1 MEQMLVFGLGEE
13 LYGLEVT
20 HIQEI
25 VERPVIHYIPRAPAR
40 LLGAVNF
47 HGSIIPV
54 LDLATFLG
62 FPPGEISP
70 RVVVLPFQLCSLALA
85 VHSTHRIVPIDA
97 DALMPVDQERQEES
111 CIRAAM
117 NCKGEIVN
125 ILDVPSLLVRL
136 EKQP

>member
-1 MEQMLVFGLGEE
+1 MAQMLVFGLGDE
-13 LYGLEVT
+13 LYGLDVID
-20 HIQEI
+20 IQEI
-25 VERPVIHYIPRAPAR
+25 VERPVIHYIPRAPEQ

-54 LDLATFLG
+54 LDLAVFLG
-62 FPPGEISP
+62 FPPGELSP

-85 VHSTHRIVPIDA
+85 VHSTQRIVPIDTE
-97 DALMPVDQERQEES
+97 ALMPVDQERLRKS

-117 NCKGEIVN
+117 NCNGEIVN
-125 ILDVPSLLVRL
+125 ILDVPSLLARL

>member
-1 MEQMLVFGLGEE
+1 MEQMLVFGLGAE

-20 HIQEI
+20 QIQEI
-25 VERPVIHYIPRAPAR
+25 VERPAIHYIPRAPAR

-62 FPPGEISP
+62 FPPGELSP
-70 RVVVLPFQLCSLALA
+70 RVLVLPFQLCSLALA
-85 VHSTHRIVPIDA
+85 VHSTQRIVAIDA
-97 DALMPVDQERQEES
+97 DALMPVDRERQEES

-117 NCKGEIVN
+117 NCKGQIIN
-125 ILDVPSLLVRL
+125 ILDVPSLLARL

>member
-1 MEQMLVFGLGEE
+1 MELMLVFGLGAE

-20 HIQEI
+20 QIQEI
-25 VERPVIHYIPRAPAR
+25 VERPAIHYIPRAPAR

-47 HGSIIPV
+47 HGNIIPV

-62 FPPGEISP
+62 FPPGEFSP
-70 RVVVLPFQLCSLALA
+70 RIVVLPSQLCSLALA
-85 VHSTHRIVPIDA
+85 VHSTHRIVPMDA
-97 DALMPVDQERQEES
+97 DAMMPMDQERQQTS

-117 NCKGEIVN
+117 NCKGEIIN
-125 ILDVPSLLVRL
+125 ILDVPSLLARL